1 VRDSSTL
8 VKHSTGVVGFD
19 NGHPDARD
27 GEKWSRALPSRTYWL
42 KEWEEARG
50 TLQHIDVK
58 EGSITFEGFIVRIP
72 PSFSVHMTSLHSLIG
87 QEVSLL
93 RTDSAHYILISACA
107 LVTIQTGKLNQT
119 RLNTFVDAQKHV
131 EPNKIC
137 TELKEDF

>member
-1 VRDSSTL
+1 MRDSSAL
-8 VKHSTGVVGFD
+8 VKHSTGVVGYD
-19 NGHPDARD
+19 KVHSGARNGENR
-27 GEKWSRALPSRTYWL
+27 SRALPSRTYWL

-58 EGSITFEGFIVRIP
+58 EGRIMFEGFIVRIP
-72 PSFSVHMTSLHSLIG
+72 PRFSAHMTSLHSLIG

-107 LVTIQTGKLNQT
+107 LVTIRTGKLNQT
-119 RLNTFVDAQKHV
+119 RINAFVDAQKHL
-131 EPNKIC
+131 ESNKIC